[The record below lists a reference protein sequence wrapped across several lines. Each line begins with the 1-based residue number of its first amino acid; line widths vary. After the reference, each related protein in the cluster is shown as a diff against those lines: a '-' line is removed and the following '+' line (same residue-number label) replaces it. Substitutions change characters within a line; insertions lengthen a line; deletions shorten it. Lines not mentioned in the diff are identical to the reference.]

1 MTNPP
6 ALRTPL
12 SMPDLNKLDAFLMT
26 DEAHP
31 DRMGLSDLDGFLT
44 GIACGP
50 EKMPEA
56 EWLDHALG
64 SAANT
69 PQGIVELV
77 RSLLADI
84 EVRFVHGEPLEPLFW
99 QRNDGTV
106 IAMDWC
112 EGFMD
117 AVKLRPERW
126 DSFAQ
131 TGTGSRLMLPILV
144 HLFDDTGYSLFDV
157 PREELDDTLDTAAEV
172 IPTVLPE
179 IYRAVRAVTRN

>member
-1 MTNPP
+1 M
-6 ALRTPL
+6 L
-12 SMPDLNKLDAFLMT
+12 DLNKLDAFLMS

-31 DRMGLSDLDGFLT
+31 DSMGLSDLDGFLT
-44 GIACGP
+44 GIACSP
-50 EKMPEA
+50 EKVPEA

-64 SAANT
+64 STENA
-69 PQGIVELV
+69 PRDIVELL
-77 RSLLADI
+77 RALLADI
-84 EVRFVHGEPLEPLFW
+84 EARLTQGEPLEPLFW

-106 IAMDWC
+106 VAMDWC

-126 DSFAQ
+126 DNFAQ

-144 HLFDDTGYSLFDV
+144 HLFDDAGNSLFDI
-157 PREELDDTLDTAAEV
+157 PREELDGTLDTAAEV

-179 IYRAVRAVTRN
+179 IYRAIRAVTRN